1 MKEEIGLGIVC
12 TVALLFIFYGIGK
25 FIITCIRDEKFIKK
39 ADLVYKNAENEYN
52 KFIEFLKSQ
61 ELLKESISY
70 FFIEKCVKD
79 NFISNFEPKILEDT
93 EDTLERYNSGYNFL
107 MSVIHDFKNKI
118 ERIKVD
124 ISYNI
129 SHWYKDIN
137 LIPVFFVLESIYDG
151 DKTYCYSTNL
161 HFKHESQDIVA
172 YIFSDKNKNGYVKI
186 ISPKDYKI
194 LPMTKNDF
202 YNKYLIGRIN
212 LMNYSDFRDY
222 FSYKKDL
229 INEFNKNFKNE

>member
-12 TVALLFIFYGIGK
+12 TLALLLIFYWIGK

-61 ELLKESISY
+61 ELLKDSYSY
-70 FFIEKCVKD
+70 FFIEKEIKRFF
-79 NFISNFEPKILEDT
+79 NGNFEPKILEDA
-93 EDTLERYNSGYNFL
+93 EETLERYNSGYNFI
-107 MSVIHDFKNKI
+107 MSVIYDFKNKI

-137 LIPVFFVLESIYDG
+137 LIPAFFVLESIYDG

-161 HFKHESQDIVA
+161 QFKEESQDIISYV
-172 YIFSDKNKNGYVKI
+172 FTDKNKYGYLKT
-186 ISPKDYKI
+186 ISPKEYKI

-202 YNKYLIGRIN
+202 YNKYLNSRIN
-212 LMNYSDFRDY
+212 LMNFSDFRKYFDY
-222 FSYKKDL
+222 KTAL